1 MIFRLIYT
9 VIGYLALPLIIIILN
24 LPKKHK
30 PSYGWRFPEL
40 LGFFKFSCSKNTRI
54 WIHSVSVGETI
65 AAIPF
70 IKKYHE
76 MHPDVEL
83 VVTTTTTTG
92 AQQLK
97 KLNFV
102 THIYA
107 PLDYPHAVYLFLK
120 KVRPKVLFIMERELW
135 PNWLNACQKR
145 QIPVILL
152 NARLS
157 ERSCQKYQK
166 MPSVFYNLLGSNL
179 SMVLCQNSKD
189 ESRFHRLNVLN
200 TKVTGSMKYDLE
212 LNPEL
217 CRQGTALK
225 NEIGTRPVWIAA
237 STHETEDEIFLLVH
251 KRLLDKIPNAL
262 LFLVPRHP
270 ERFDSV
276 AQKIKKE
283 NLTMARRSTKEP
295 ITPETQVY
303 LGDTLGELILLYQ
316 ASDVVFIG
324 GSLAD
329 IGGHNPI
336 EAAALSKPLL
346 IGPYYYNFEEEV
358 LNLNEAKGLEIISEN
373 ENISQRLTELL
384 LSPDQAKAMGKQ
396 AFNFIES
403 NHGAIDKT
411 IKYIDESIEI

>member
-1 MIFRLIYT
+1 
-9 VIGYLALPLIIIILN
+9 
-24 LPKKHK
+24 
-30 PSYGWRFPEL
+30 
-40 LGFFKFSCSKNTRI
+40 
-54 WIHSVSVGETI
+54 
-65 AAIPF
+65 
-70 IKKYHE
+70 
-76 MHPDVEL
+76 
-83 VVTTTTTTG
+83 
-92 AQQLK
+92 
-97 KLNFV
+97 
-102 THIYA
+102 
-107 PLDYPHAVYLFLK
+107 
-120 KVRPKVLFIMERELW
+120 
-135 PNWLNACQKR
+135 
-145 QIPVILL
+145 
-152 NARLS
+152 
-157 ERSCQKYQK
+157 
-166 MPSVFYNLLGSNL
+166 
-179 SMVLCQNSKD
+179 
-189 ESRFHRLNVLN
+189 
-200 TKVTGSMKYDLE
+200 MKYDLE

-346 IGPYYYNFEEEV
+346 IGPYYYNFEEVV